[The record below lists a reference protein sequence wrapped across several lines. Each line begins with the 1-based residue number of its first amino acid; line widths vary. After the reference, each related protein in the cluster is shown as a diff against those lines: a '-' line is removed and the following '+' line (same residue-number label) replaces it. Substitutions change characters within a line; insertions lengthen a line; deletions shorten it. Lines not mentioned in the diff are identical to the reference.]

1 MPFFSFQFEKE
12 FEKVLVIEV
21 VQPLNSKGMLLLF
34 KASSSLMLNCPLN
47 SSGLSL
53 QKLYNVLSLCIT
65 FFSKVETKLL

>member
-34 KASSSLMLNCPLN
+34 KASSSLMLNCP
-47 SSGLSL
+47 
-53 QKLYNVLSLCIT
+53 
-65 FFSKVETKLL
+65 